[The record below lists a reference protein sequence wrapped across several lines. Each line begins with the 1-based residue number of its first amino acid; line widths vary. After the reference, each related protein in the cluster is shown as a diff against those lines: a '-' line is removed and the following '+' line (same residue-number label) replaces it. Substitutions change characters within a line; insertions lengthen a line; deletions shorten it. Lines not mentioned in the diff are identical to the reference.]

1 MNVKEVC
8 AYLGIGESKARE
20 LLTKT
25 NNNFTVRIGGRVYAN
40 KVQLDKWILNN
51 SGNKVQKKQYFPR
64 KQKKEQEHGMTG
76 GMRMMM

>member
-1 MNVKEVC
+1 MNVNVSFDT
-8 AYLGIGESKARE
+8 LI
-20 LLTKT
+20 
-25 NNNFTVRIGGRVYAN
+25 
-40 KVQLDKWILNN
+40 N

>member
-1 MNVKEVC
+1 M
-8 AYLGIGESKARE
+8 LISESGKVRQRE

-64 KQKKEQEHGMTG
+64 KQKKEQEQGMSG